1 MVRKLGSEEKALC
14 GRVMATVKP
23 LHPVAKTSTVPNTE
37 IKTSQSSLREAK
49 LRAEGD
55 RRSTNPEL
63 VQTNPGLPRS
73 ARNDDSNQSISTV
86 IAKPTPL
93 PPKAQTLD
101 GTWDRQITKGAIIPD
116 VSVDLHGSGLAS
128 AYARLDGALEQ
139 AIAQKLRVVLLVTG
153 HQRAHDRASGE
164 GRGAIASVV
173 RDWLAASR
181 HSSAIAAV
189 RNAHP
194 RHGGAGALYI
204 VLKR

>member
-1 MVRKLGSEEKALC
+1 MVRKLGSEEKALW

-49 LRAEGD
+49 
-55 RRSTNPEL
+55 RRSNPEL

>member
-1 MVRKLGSEEKALC
+1 MVRKLGSEEKALW

-23 LHPVAKTSTVPNTE
+23 LHPLKAVTKSAAET
-37 IKTSQSSLREAK
+37 K
-49 LRAEGD
+49 LSAE
-55 RRSTNPEL
+55 TKNKPAPK
-63 VQTNPGLPRS
+63 Q
-73 ARNDDSNQSISTV
+73 AA
-86 IAKPTPL
+86 IAS
-93 PPKAQTLD
+93 KAQLIAALDTNIPVRQGTPKLTAPAPRPKPTLD
-101 GTWDRQITKGAIIPD
+101 GTWDRQISRGAIIPD

-173 RDWLAASR
+173 RDWLAVSR